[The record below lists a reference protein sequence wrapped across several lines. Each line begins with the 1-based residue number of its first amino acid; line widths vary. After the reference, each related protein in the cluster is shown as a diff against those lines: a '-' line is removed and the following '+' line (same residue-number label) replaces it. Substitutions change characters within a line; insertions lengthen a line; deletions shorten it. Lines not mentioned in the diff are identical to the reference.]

1 MKVLVAHPSRQHVR
15 WLLEALEGK
24 NVLSSFWTLLP
35 DSRCLPAWGF
45 LAFPAITKAIRRN
58 DIPEVPLERVHV
70 LWGPLLVQR
79 FFAKTGSVW
88 LRDLGEW
95 FAWTLFDW
103 WVSMHLKRVKPDLVI
118 GYEMCCLRTFQQ
130 AKRLGATCILD
141 AAACHFRWV
150 DQQILGSKFRAKP
163 LDPCSALRRR
173 KLCEAR
179 LADFIVCP
187 SELAKSTYVRH
198 HLSRTKVF
206 VNPLGYAPLV
216 FFPRMNGEIKRYLHP
231 TFVYVGQLANHKGL
245 RVLLDAFDRVAIK
258 HPSVRLRVVGP
269 TLDLK
274 VTPNENIQV
283 LGRLSPSELSKELA
297 NCDCLILPSLTDSL
311 GLVVLE
317 ALAVG
322 LPVVVSDHVG
332 AMQFVRDGENGWIV
346 PAGNSHALASR
357 LGQCVN
363 DIDSVRGMS
372 DQCSASVSDY
382 TWRHYQQ
389 RWSNWL
395 DCFAQRM
402 SMEHP

>member
-1 MKVLVAHPSRQHVR
+1 
-15 WLLEALEGK
+15 
-24 NVLSSFWTLLP
+24 
-35 DSRCLPAWGF
+35 
-45 LAFPAITKAIRRN
+45 
-58 DIPEVPLERVHV
+58 
-70 LWGPLLVQR
+70 
-79 FFAKTGSVW
+79 
-88 LRDLGEW
+88 
-95 FAWTLFDW
+95 
-103 WVSMHLKRVKPDLVI
+103 MHLKRVKPDLVI

-363 DIDSVRGMS
+363 DIDSVRACPINVPPRCLITHGGTIS
-372 DQCSASVSDY
+372 RDGR
-382 TWRHYQQ
+382 TG
-389 RWSNWL
+389 
-395 DCFAQRM
+395 
-402 SMEHP
+402 